1 MDGLRGVVVIIVVV
15 VVVVFVVS
23 AAMSDRK
30 NTEAVLTS
38 CVVAAGESRIN
49 KAKRTYAPAELRT

>member
-1 MDGLRGVVVIIVVV
+1 MADVTDGLRGVVVII

-49 KAKRTYAPAELRT
+49 KAKRTG